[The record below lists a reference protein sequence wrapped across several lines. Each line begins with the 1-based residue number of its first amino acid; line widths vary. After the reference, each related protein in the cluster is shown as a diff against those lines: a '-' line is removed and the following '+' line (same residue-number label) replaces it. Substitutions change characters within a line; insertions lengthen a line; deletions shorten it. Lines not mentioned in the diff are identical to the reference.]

1 MSSAKAPSPEQ
12 PAIWS
17 RIRLGDRCDIPI
29 MHRLIQQSIAS
40 HLLDDHF
47 SPNECS
53 LSALFPSSPL
63 PPFRSYTVLILE
75 LSPSPIVSNES
86 ESDFRPLVKRIALQS
101 VVEDPEAAAF
111 ASPRGAALVVAG
123 FVLCFPNYS
132 TFMGRPG
139 LYVEDIFVREVW
151 RRRGLGR
158 MMLTLVVREAAK
170 MGCGKV
176 EWSVLDRNDNA
187 SSFYEGMGAAM
198 FPQWRIF
205 RLTGE
210 ELSKYAGEEEDRDG
224 QL

>member
-1 MSSAKAPSPEQ
+1 MSSAKAPSREQ

-63 PPFRSYTVLILE
+63 PPFRSYT
-75 LSPSPIVSNES
+75 
-86 ESDFRPLVKRIALQS
+86 RIALQS

-210 ELSKYAGEEEDRDG
+210 ELNKYAGEEEDRDG